1 MNPYHQINISES
13 LFVREF
19 NPADTEMFI
28 WHRDKKDRIV
38 KIISSKG
45 WMLQIDNEIPII
57 LETGKNYL
65 INKNVWHRII
75 AGKEKL
81 VIEIFE
87 IKDGGLK

>member
-1 MNPYHQINISES
+1 MYVIKNCSNVEIEKKFPKKN
-13 LFVREF
+13 L
-19 NPADTEMFI
+19 TENEEKS
-28 WHRDKKDRIV
+28 KK
-38 KIISSKG
+38 
-45 WMLQIDNEIPII
+45 LI

-87 IKDGGLK
+87 MKDGALK

>member
-1 MNPYHQINISES
+1 MPSWQNGKARSIFKEINRKMSPYHQINMSES

-19 NPADTEMFI
+19 NPSDTEMFI

-57 LETGKNYL
+57 FFM
-65 INKNVWHRII
+65 
-75 AGKEKL
+75 L
-81 VIEIFE
+81 VRYHN
-87 IKDGGLK
+87 